1 MARSRK
7 SQTKV
12 GLNSKLSAVDLLTIS
27 YDGVAAFAEGAPIAV
42 GGTGAA
48 AVPTGG
54 NQSTQPVFVNFV
66 DSARNDVIDAQ
77 GDAFSDLPAISITD
91 SGKLTGITGR
101 NTLIGLPKE
110 CWKDGALP
118 TAGEGVFVDGTDK
131 VFAGEAVTAGSAYY
145 GVVLYIADN
154 RAWFLFSS
162 TPAVLDSIA

>member
-27 YDGVAAFAEGAPIAV
+27 YDGVAAIAEGAPIAV

-48 AVPTGG
+48 VVPTGG

-66 DSARNDVIDAQ
+66 DSARNDVIDFQ
-77 GDAFSDLPAISITD
+77 GDAFGDLPAVAIGD

-110 CWKDGALP
+110 CWATGALP
-118 TAGEGVFVDGTDK
+118 TAGEGVITTG
-131 VFAGEAVTAGSAYY
+131 GEWDAEGITAGSAYY

>member
-27 YDGVAAFAEGAPIAV
+27 YDGAATFAEGAPITITA
-42 GGTGAA
+42 GQAAEAA
-48 AVPTGG
+48 AGDT
-54 NQSTQPVFVNFV
+54 VFVNFV

-77 GDAFSDLPAISITD
+77 GDAFSDLPAISIGD

-110 CWKDGALP
+110 CWDGGALP
-118 TAGEGVFVDGTDK
+118 GAGDLVDIANGL
-131 VFAGEAVTAGSAYY
+131 FAGVASASVVAGDLYY
-145 GVVLYIADN
+145 GEVLYIADN

-162 TPAVLDSIA
+162 TPGVRTIA